1 MDDLFRISE
10 EPLCVGE
17 AMEAVTGPDRGAV
30 AAFLGTVRNEHEGR
44 RVLRLEYHAYPAMA
58 VESFR
63 QIGREV
69 RERFGP
75 VSIAILHRTG
85 TLAIGD
91 TSVVITVGAPH
102 RAEALAACAYA
113 IERLKS
119 IAPIWK
125 KEHYAD
131 GAAWIEGCDR
141 VVGPPVG

>member
-85 TLAIGD
+85 TLAIGVYPQPVTD
-91 TSVVITVGAPH
+91 WVVSAILVFSN
-102 RAEALAACAYA
+102 AADPTAS
-113 IERLKS
+113 L
-119 IAPIWK
+119 
-125 KEHYAD
+125 
-131 GAAWIEGCDR
+131 
-141 VVGPPVG
+141 PVPLPVIPFGG